1 MLIICVQVSWS
12 FSTGGPCAHRQAARR
27 GSSIRGIKIISKDI
41 NFELW
46 PHNVDTDTSLRT
58 MYRLIYAV
66 GAPRWQKYFKSIS
79 LGECCVPSVFTIITD
94 NFRHSPSWL
103 RNPFSRR
110 CTSARWDGHLNWF
123 MSAWSSAFVWGR
135 VPGGSSGYGGGT
147 YATITHDRFFA
158 QLLLIKFA

>member
-12 FSTGGPCAHRQAARR
+12 FSTGGPCAHRHAARR

-103 RNPFSRR
+103 RNPFFPPLHFCSL
-110 CTSARWDGHLNWF
+110 RWPFKLIYERLIECICSGRGTRGLYWLRGGHLCNHNSRSLF
-123 MSAWSSAFVWGR
+123 RPVAAN
-135 VPGGSSGYGGGT
+135 
-147 YATITHDRFFA
+147 
-158 QLLLIKFA
+158 